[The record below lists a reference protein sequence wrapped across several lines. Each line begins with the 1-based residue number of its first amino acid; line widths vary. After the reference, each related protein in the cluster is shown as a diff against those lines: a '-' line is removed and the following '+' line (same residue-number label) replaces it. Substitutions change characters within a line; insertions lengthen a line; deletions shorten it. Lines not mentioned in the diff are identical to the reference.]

1 MNSNIEPHQ
10 DPPPPSPS
18 LSPDD
23 VADQLS
29 DIDLTSNN
37 NPSIQ
42 EDVVMTE
49 AVGAKPSSIDT
60 KISPEERISELEK
73 RKVNM
78 YNIWKVLDDKSSELM
93 LMDDDHLLEANQKR
107 LSYIEGNIQ
116 RLTNLIEAERK
127 LVNLTVPFISHNV
140 NNKYIPSDQLP
151 KFNVDATA
159 SALYQLTHRDGNK
172 NDKNSTNEPSLE
184 RFLREFERKFRD
196 HGVSIDENW
205 LPNLEICF
213 EKSDNNLDHD
223 WFARY
228 VKRPVVELKEKRSWV
243 EVKDLLIQKFDLAS
257 QTSQLSWTKYLVNF
271 KQGAT
276 ESLMASIHR
285 FRLFATGAKFSS
297 SVSNP
302 ILNTLFLSRLFT
314 AKYQET
320 ILATVEKYNK
330 SSLSS
335 VTNTTKESI
344 YAPSNAPMPLDM
356 SWDDFE
362 AILVKN
368 IAHLES
374 ALIYIQKEHQQEVSK
389 RQTESANDH
398 QTKKRN
404 FITANDQPTRYNN
417 NISRSN
423 VSNYNNNNNN
433 RSMNN
438 ISRSNSK
445 NDFFQEIAD
454 LKKKGLC
461 TYCKTAKYSVDHAK
475 ICSAR
480 IKYEERK
487 KTMNNHKPSVSIK
500 PDNIKI
506 KNDKND
512 KAIAGLEVTL
522 QSNLASQNL
531 KVVKSDISNSLS
543 FNSSQD
549 KIKASNKDYD
559 SSSEDE
565 YELFFNEYDRDLI
578 SSNKDNNLDLEYN
591 NDINVFALRNHTV
604 GDIDNPFDSDCVSF
618 SPVTPITLN
627 NNNTYGIIDTGA
639 NVSVINKNFANANN
653 IEFNSIP
660 GHLVLANGN
669 KIPRMQTTHFV
680 NVEYDNVDSVIKHKF
695 DVIDD
700 TILSYDNKILIGI
713 DLLPKLS
720 IHLMNVAVKHK
731 STEKEKDGS
740 IVDKAYEPNISRA
753 GTDKEQKVFDLAI
766 KPYIVANQQLNK
778 NSLCNIP
785 DAVLYLPTP
794 PNYVANIKQYP
805 IPYTLQPKVMEIINN
820 WIEDGIIVP
829 AKPSAWN
836 LPMTVTVKKNLDG
849 TKTDKIRLVL
859 HNRMLD
865 KVLPIDN
872 HLLSSN

>member
-1 MNSNIEPHQ
+1 
-10 DPPPPSPS
+10 
-18 LSPDD
+18 
-23 VADQLS
+23 
-29 DIDLTSNN
+29 
-37 NPSIQ
+37 
-42 EDVVMTE
+42 
-49 AVGAKPSSIDT
+49 
-60 KISPEERISELEK
+60 
-73 RKVNM
+73 
-78 YNIWKVLDDKSSELM
+78 
-93 LMDDDHLLEANQKR
+93 
-107 LSYIEGNIQ
+107 
-116 RLTNLIEAERK
+116 
-127 LVNLTVPFISHNV
+127 
-140 NNKYIPSDQLP
+140 
-151 KFNVDATA
+151 
-159 SALYQLTHRDGNK
+159 
-172 NDKNSTNEPSLE
+172 
-184 RFLREFERKFRD
+184 
-196 HGVSIDENW
+196 
-205 LPNLEICF
+205 
-213 EKSDNNLDHD
+213 
-223 WFARY
+223 
-228 VKRPVVELKEKRSWV
+228 
-243 EVKDLLIQKFDLAS
+243 
-257 QTSQLSWTKYLVNF
+257 
-271 KQGAT
+271 
-276 ESLMASIHR
+276 
-285 FRLFATGAKFSS
+285 
-297 SVSNP
+297 
-302 ILNTLFLSRLFT
+302 
-314 AKYQET
+314 
-320 ILATVEKYNK
+320 
-330 SSLSS
+330 
-335 VTNTTKESI
+335 
-344 YAPSNAPMPLDM
+344 MPLDM

-398 QTKKRN
+398 QTKKRK
-404 FITANDQPTRYNN
+404 FITVNDQPTRYNN

-423 VSNYNNNNNN
+423 VSNYNNNNNNN

-720 IHLMNVAVKHK
+720 IHLMNVAHM
-731 STEKEKDGS
+731 
-740 IVDKAYEPNISRA
+740 
-753 GTDKEQKVFDLAI
+753 
-766 KPYIVANQQLNK
+766 
-778 NSLCNIP
+778 SLT
-785 DAVLYLPTP
+785 YL
-794 PNYVANIKQYP
+794 
-805 IPYTLQPKVMEIINN
+805 E
-820 WIEDGIIVP
+820 
-829 AKPSAWN
+829 
-836 LPMTVTVKKNLDG
+836 
-849 TKTDKIRLVL
+849 LVL
-859 HNRMLD
+859 IKNKRSL
-865 KVLPIDN
+865 I
-872 HLLSSN
+872 